1 MPSNFNPNAGKVKRL
16 FPNYRD
22 EEIRYYGKTGIFP
35 IMHTMVIRR
44 DVYEKNPWIAASLFK
59 AFDRSKELAYRL
71 NYQTG
76 ALRYM
81 LPWMNEEI
89 EIMESIFG
97 KDYWPY
103 GIESNRTTIEAFL
116 KYMFQ
121 QGLTKKLYKP
131 EEIFAKETLDMFK
144 IDANSPANL

>member
-1 MPSNFNPNAGKVKRL
+1 
-16 FPNYRD
+16 
-22 EEIRYYGKTGIFP
+22 
-35 IMHTMVIRR
+35 
-44 DVYEKNPWIAASLFK
+44 
-59 AFDRSKELAYRL
+59 
-71 NYQTG
+71 
-76 ALRYM
+76 
-81 LPWMNEEI
+81 
-89 EIMESIFG
+89 MESIFG